1 VFFWKW
7 TFCIWATASVRISF
21 TFTFII
27 RNTKFFFFLYQKLG
41 SRRLILILIFLYYI
55 VFSFLI
61 QLRFSFFMFS
71 LINISKTLVIKVACL
86 CDNKFKSL
94 TNIPQILDGFLV
106 RKITPLLVWWVS
118 LWRSLL
124 IWLRSILVV
133 GQNHFFIQ
141 VFVRVF
147 CSSYH

>member
-1 VFFWKW
+1 MFFWKW
-7 TFCIWATASVRISF
+7 AFSIWTTTFVWIRF

-41 SRRLILILIFLYYI
+41 SRRLILILIFWYYI

-61 QLRFSFFMFS
+61 LLKLSFFMFS

-86 CDNKFKSL
+86 CDNKFESL
-94 TNIPQILDGFLV
+94 TNIPHILDGFLI
-106 RKITPLLVWWVS
+106 RKITPLRAWWVS
-118 LWRSLL
+118 LWSSLL

-147 CSSYH
+147 CSCYH